1 MKLFIDSGNSR
12 LKWAL
17 SDKQNDLRT
26 FSIANEDVTEEKL
39 LEAWSTYNQPEQILI
54 ASVATNILVLL
65 ITNIVSELW
74 PCLKIKLVKSQE
86 ESYGVT
92 NAYLQADKL
101 GVDRWLALIAAHHYY
116 PGLTCI
122 VDCGTAITVDVI
134 DAEGRHQG
142 GLISPGLVLM
152 KMVLANETARLSYES
167 SVQLEGLA
175 NTTEA
180 GIYNG
185 TLYAAVGLIE
195 RVIKQQDS
203 GIQLILTGGDAA
215 LIAEHL
221 DAASA
226 IIDLDLVFKGLAI
239 IAQS

>member
-1 MKLFIDSGNSR
+1 MKLLIDSGNSR

-17 SDKQNDLRT
+17 SDKQNHLST

-39 LEAWSTYNQPEQILI
+39 LEAWSNYDKPEQLII

-65 ITNIVSELW
+65 VFSIVSELW
-74 PCLKIKLVKSQE
+74 PSVKIKLVKSQE
-86 ESYGVT
+86 DSYGVT
-92 NAYLQADKL
+92 NAYVEADKL

-122 VDCGTAITVDVI
+122 VDCGTALTVDVI

-152 KMVLANETARLSYES
+152 KKALANETARLPYES

-175 NTTEA
+175 NSTEA
-180 GIYNG
+180 GIFNG

-195 RVIKQQDS
+195 HVLHNQSI
-203 GIQLILTGGDAA
+203 GTQLILTGGDAE
-215 LIAEHL
+215 LIARL
-221 DAASA
+221 LNTPL
-226 IIDLDLVFKGLAI
+226 IIDSDLVFKGLSI
-239 IAQS
+239 IAER